1 MGSTGSDG
9 ERMGSD
15 GDLPIAGATA
25 NFIRWRSQNLLFPVP
40 EEPVMT
46 DDPSVPARRR
56 TPQRYSRRSVL
67 TWSALA
73 ALGASALTA
82 CERPGLL
89 RAGASG
95 SPDAG
100 ASGAATGT
108 ASALSGA
115 SAPLDWQEL
124 DAHVL
129 GHHLTVRV
137 SPLIRN
143 GEDAAVLVLEIT
155 RAADDS
161 AVVDVDAIDPKSYS
175 DNDKQ
180 NVLSLSVPLGG
191 TDPFRPGRGADGTR
205 LLDLDAG
212 RVWCATTGT
221 GVFLEVR
228 PGETVTSYVAFGAVD
243 VESVIAFVP
252 QADFVAV
259 RVIGRDDAAGLG
271 IDFAAMDKELKK
283 QKPESSLAAP
293 VAIERYTRAIDGS
306 TATLATDK
314 DVTVTLSSDVTFDS
328 DSYNLTAAADS
339 QLQTVADQIAQHPDG
354 GSLDIVGHT
363 DDVADDAHNQK
374 LSEDRAG
381 AVKDRLGQLADLAK
395 WKVSTTGKGESEP
408 AVKDTTDEARA
419 ANRRVVITITPTG
432 GAASSTAPSATPSS
446 APSAAPSS
454 SAPGGTALP
463 EPQGQVGAGP
473 DGVTAVY
480 PSIGSFDSSEQ
491 VTITL
496 PQVVRAGGLLFGRL
510 SVTVGP
516 RGADDN
522 SVLSDWFDDDEFL
535 LSNARGEDGSL
546 VATIGAVN
554 GLTLLAGGER
564 VFPADYLDGDRQVH
578 LPLSECN
585 LFKSLKEGAVT
596 TVCAVWPDTGQETV
610 TLDHQAYKDDP
621 WHAFRLTDI
630 PVVSA

>member
-1 MGSTGSDG
+1 MGQ
-9 ERMGSD
+9 RV
-15 GDLPIAGATA
+15 TA
-25 NFIRWRSQNLLFPVP
+25 
-40 EEPVMT
+40 
-46 DDPSVPARRR
+46 
-56 TPQRYSRRSVL
+56 
-67 TWSALA
+67 
-73 ALGASALTA
+73 
-82 CERPGLL
+82 
-89 RAGASG
+89 
-95 SPDAG
+95 
-100 ASGAATGT
+100 
-108 ASALSGA
+108 
-115 SAPLDWQEL
+115 
-124 DAHVL
+124 
-129 GHHLTVRV
+129 RV
-137 SPLIRN
+137 SPLVRL
-143 GEDAAVLVLEIT
+143 EETATALVVELT
-155 RAADDS
+155 RAADDA
-161 AVVDVDAIDPKSYS
+161 AVNDVQEFQHFDDILFASNYLGTP
-175 DNDKQ
+175 
-180 NVLSLSVPLGG
+180 PLG
-191 TDPFRPGRGADGTR
+191 TGADGVR
-205 LLDLDAG
+205 LIDTAGAG
-212 RVWCATTGT
+212 RVWVAGSATG
-221 GVFLEVR
+221 GGLKLK
-228 PGETVTSYVAFGAVD
+228 PGETAASAVIFAPVD
-243 VESVIAFVP
+243 VDQVTALVP
-252 QADFVAV
+252 QTGFVTV
-259 RVIGRDDAAGLG
+259 SVIGRDQADTVGISSEVLAEADKTLKDKSGPGEKAAVVDL
-271 IDFAAMDKELKK
+271 
-283 QKPESSLAAP
+283 
-293 VAIERYTRAIDGS
+293 ERYTRAIDDSAS
-306 TATLATDK
+306 THTTDK
-314 DVTVTLSSDVTFDS
+314 DVTVTLASDVTFDP
-328 DSYNLTAAADS
+328 DSYNLTDKADS
-339 QLQTVADQIAQHPDG
+339 QLQIVADQIAQHPDG

-446 APSAAPSS
+446 APSAVPSS

-496 PQVVRAGGLLFGRL
+496 PQVVRAGGLLFGQL

-522 SVLSDWFDDDEFL
+522 SVLSAWFDDDEFL

-596 TVCAVWPDTGQETV
+596 TVCAVWPDTGEETV

>member
-1 MGSTGSDG
+1 
-9 ERMGSD
+9 
-15 GDLPIAGATA
+15 
-25 NFIRWRSQNLLFPVP
+25 
-40 EEPVMT
+40 MT
-46 DDPSVPARRR
+46 DVPSVPARRR
-56 TPQRYSRRSVL
+56 TPQRCSRRSVL

-161 AVVDVDAIDPKSYS
+161 AVVDVDATDPKYYLDS
-175 DNDKQ
+175 DKQ

-221 GVFLEVR
+221 GVFLEAR

-252 QADFVAV
+252 QTDFVAV

-339 QLQTVADQIAQHPDG
+339 QLQTVADQIAQYPDG

-374 LSEDRAG
+374 LSEDRAA
-381 AVKDRLGQLADLAK
+381 AVKDRLAQLTDLGK
-395 WKVSTTGKGESEP
+395 WQVTTTGKGESEP

-419 ANRRVVITITPTG
+419 ANRRVVTTITPTNG
-432 GAASSTAPSATPSS
+432 TQNGATPSS
-446 APSAAPSS
+446 TPSAAPSS
-454 SAPGGTALP
+454 SSTPDGNLP
-463 EPQGQVGAGP
+463 ESTGPTGKGP
-473 DGVTAVY
+473 DGVTV
-480 PSIGSFDSSEQ
+480 PEPDGKGQ
-491 VTITL
+491 VTFTL
-496 PQVVRAGGLLFGRL
+496 DHATRTGGLLL
-510 SVTVGP
+510 AQLTATTGP
-516 RGADDN
+516 GGTGSTGLNMWLTDPLGPAITALTQ
-522 SVLSDWFDDDEFL
+522 S
-535 LSNARGEDGSL
+535 ARGENGGM
-546 VATIGAVN
+546 GAVEISE
-554 GLTLLAGGER
+554 GLTLLADGQR
-564 VFPADYLDGDRQVH
+564 VYPADYLPPGGDWHR
-578 LPLSECN
+578 PLTELN
-585 LFKSLKEGAVT
+585 AADSLKEGAAITICV
-596 TVCAVWPDTGQETV
+596 AWPDTGQDTL
-610 TLDHQAYKDDP
+610 TLDHAAPRTRGISSYAY
-621 WHAFRLTDI
+621 RLTDI
-630 PVVSA
+630 PVIES

>member
-1 MGSTGSDG
+1 MTAD
-9 ERMGSD
+9 R
-15 GDLPIAGATA
+15 LP
-25 NFIRWRSQNLLFPVP
+25 
-40 EEPVMT
+40 
-46 DDPSVPARRR
+46 PAPHPTPHSRR
-56 TPQRYSRRSVL
+56 TFL
-67 TWSALA
+67 TLA
-73 ALGASALTA
+73 ALTAGAPVLGACRGGVGGGGASA
-82 CERPGLL
+82 GS
-89 RAGASG
+89 SG
-95 SPDAG
+95 
-100 ASGAATGT
+100 
-108 ASALSGA
+108 GA
-115 SAPLDWQEL
+115 SASAGGSGGGAPSDPLTWQDL
-124 DAHVL
+124 DGHVM
-129 GHHLTVRV
+129 GHHVTARV
-137 SPLIRN
+137 SPLVRV
-143 GEDAAVLVLEIT
+143 DDQTMLLVVELT
-155 RAADDS
+155 RAADDAAVTDVRDTGSSSSS
-161 AVVDVDAIDPKSYS
+161 AQENEIGLTYYLGDFPSRAGASFTHLIDPDGMRVLRPFSASGKLLEVGPGEMVAS
-175 DNDKQ
+175 DLVFSSTGLDQ
-180 NVLSLSVPLGG
+180 LDHVTVYVPQTGFTVVG
-191 TDPFRPGRGADGTR
+191 VIDRADANSAGIDPQT
-205 LLDLDAG
+205 LEDLDQVLAE
-212 RVWCATTGT
+212 RRASAAPSPSADDTGAQ
-221 GVFLEVR
+221 G
-228 PGETVTSYVAFGAVD
+228 P
-243 VESVIAFVP
+243 
-252 QADFVAV
+252 
-259 RVIGRDDAAGLG
+259 AAG
-271 IDFAAMDKELKK
+271 
-283 QKPESSLAAP
+283 P
-293 VAIERYTRAIDGS
+293 VPIERYTRTLNGS
-306 TATLATDK
+306 ASTHTTDK
-314 DVTVTLSSDVTFDS
+314 DVTVTLASDVTFDP
-328 DSYNLTAAADS
+328 DSYNLSDKADS
-339 QLQTVADQIAQHPDG
+339 QLQTVADQIAQYPDG

-463 EPQGQVGAGP
+463 EPQGQVGKGP

-522 SVLSDWFDDDEFL
+522 SVLSAWFDDDEFL

-578 LPLSECN
+578 LPLSECK

-596 TVCAVWPDTGQETV
+596 TVCAVWPDTGEETV